1 MDSYLTFP
9 GQDEER
15 RARDAIHQNTS
26 TSPNA
31 PLRLFILGIGDTVS
45 SSVCK
50 TLADAGGGEYLLA
63 VSKESIL
70 PKCTGLLRAGRTST
84 ITDVSVDWMADTSP
98 GHGSSSQPLIQQSP
112 PEPSIPEVY
121 PFTRSVYTAIIS
133 TDTVPRQVVIRGKAN
148 GEDVLFHVD
157 VESMKFGRRMS
168 EPPFIH
174 TLAAHRLIRDLEDG
188 RAQGMLSETAQR
200 EEIVR
205 LGKYYQLASSHTSFV
220 AVDHGEVLPYRQ
232 KSKTPNHSTAVSS
245 LIGTVWQYLSNPT
258 TLFGS
263 LVARSWP
270 KQGHSNGLPGGW
282 TTPDSADSGVPSQSS
297 TEYSDGSE
305 DGDDWASQHSDN
317 SFSTLSSLESYSS
330 VEIVPPPRGPR
341 RSGPQRRGDRAP
353 PPQIPYAP
361 PPPASQTTSGV
372 KEKFK
377 PLPIS
382 PLVEALTQQMSASGS
397 FKLTDALGA
406 IVGERAL
413 EEARSWGD
421 EELAATA
428 LAMVFLEGHLG
439 DHLEVYQVLIEKGM
453 EFAKNHPNGGGFSE
467 MLYRARAIPQ
477 LKGV

>member
-15 RARDAIHQNTS
+15 RARDAIHQNMS

-45 SSVCK
+45 SGVCK

-70 PKCTGLLRAGRTST
+70 PKCTGLLRAGKTST
-84 ITDVSVDWMADTSP
+84 IKDVSVNWTAETSP
-98 GHGSSSQPLIQQSP
+98 GHGPPAQPLIQQSP
-112 PEPSIPEVY
+112 PELSIPEVY
-121 PFTRSVYTAIIS
+121 PFSRSIYFAIIH
-133 TDTVPRQVVIRGKAN
+133 TDTVPRQVVIRGNAN
-148 GEDVLFHVD
+148 GEEVFIHVD
-157 VESMKFGRRMS
+157 VESVKFGRRMS

-188 RAQGMLSETAQR
+188 RTKGKRSETAQR

-220 AVDHGEVLPYRQ
+220 AVDHGEVIPHRQ
-232 KSKTPNHSTAVSS
+232 KPKTPNHSMSVSS
-245 LIGTVWQYLSNPT
+245 LIGTVWQYLANPT

-263 LVARSWP
+263 LVSRSWP

-282 TTPDSADSGVPSQSS
+282 TTPDSADSGVPSQSG
-297 TEYSDGSE
+297 TEYSDGGE

-330 VEIVPPPRGPR
+330 IEIVPPPRRPR

-361 PPPASQTTSGV
+361 PPPASPTTGGV

-377 PLPIS
+377 PPPIY
-382 PLVEALTQQMSASGS
+382 PLVEALAKQMSASGS
-397 FKLTDALGA
+397 FKLTDDLGT
-406 IVGERAL
+406 IVGRNAL
-413 EEARSWGD
+413 DEAKLWGD

-428 LAMVFLEGHLG
+428 LAMVFLEKHLG
-439 DHLEVYQVLIEKGM
+439 DHLEVYQVLMEKGK
-453 EFAKNHPNGGGFSE
+453 EFVKNHPNGGRFTE
-467 MLYRARAIPQ
+467 MLDRARAISQP
-477 LKGV
+477 